1 MHLIPGLVMLLA
13 VSGAL
18 YKTVEIWSKTEYDAS
33 HDGKKA
39 KGAKGGFYNPGTG
52 IQSGV
57 RGGAGSSH
65 FQVPGFEGP
74 QFKGNMAMGG
84 SQLR

>member
-1 MHLIPGLVMLLA
+1 MHLIPGLVMLVA

-18 YKTVEIWSKTEYDAS
+18 YKTREIWPKDEYDAN

-39 KGAKGGFYNPGTG
+39 KGGQGGYYAPGAG

-57 RGGAGSSH
+57 PGGQGSSH
-65 FQVPGFEGP
+65 FQVPGFGAP
-74 QFKGNMAMGG
+74 DFRQSGAMGG

>member
-1 MHLIPGLVMLLA
+1 MLLA

-39 KGAKGGFYNPGTG
+39 KAKPSGPVGSYAQTG
-52 IQSGV
+52 V
-57 RGGAGSSH
+57 F
-65 FQVPGFEGP
+65 FQE
-74 QFKGNMAMGG
+74 M
-84 SQLR
+84 R